1 MIAFE
6 DVHKLFEDELTET
19 VVGMPVEYDNV
30 PDGEDLKDAKSGNE
44 KWARVV
50 VREGGGRAVSCGG
63 NVLRR
68 FTGIAIVSLFYPR
81 GTGARAMRSKASA
94 IADHIVKQDCKN
106 VDIITPY
113 LVVVGDF
120 EDWHQANLM
129 IPFEADQ
136 FTD

>member
-6 DVHKLFEDELTET
+6 EVHKLFEEELTET
-19 VVGMPVEYDNV
+19 VVGMPIEYDNV
-30 PDGEDLKDAKSGNE
+30 PDSAALESAKSGHT
-44 KWARVV
+44 KWARLA
-50 VREGGGRAVSCGG
+50 VREGGGRAVSCGS

-68 FTGIAIVSLFYPR
+68 YTGVAIVSLFYPQGSGGR
-81 GTGARAMRSKASA
+81 QLRSRASA

-113 LVVVGDF
+113 LVVIGDF
-120 EDWHQANLM
+120 EDWHQANLI

-136 FTD
+136 FTN